1 MIKSILLLT
10 IILSITSIGF
20 ISNQAFAGPPVF
32 NQQNP
37 FLGDFNCY
45 FPENEIEIFIDD
57 VLLEDQFDEG
67 IQQQLDLNKIIRFC
81 TMVDKQKQDQVPPF
95 YPGSTPPKIFDL
107 DPETEPKDKQHF
119 IVYRLCPEASEDI
132 GCETLPEINQIVSLT
147 DQFGTTEHLV
157 KQPVELWVPA
167 SKDVVLGDP
176 ISFPKSS
183 INNIHYKCYDI
194 SPMPNP
200 LGQLSVGIIDQF
212 WNTNRNILVADK
224 LCNPVIKNGE
234 GTMNN
239 EHLKCYKFSI
249 PQILDFTTFF
259 SDQFVTDQPLNF
271 PTAYELCLAADKD
284 IMSSTSVG
292 GKLIPVDST
301 ALLLAGTY
309 SNAAWLIPVIV
320 SAVGIGIVIARK
332 F

>member
-1 MIKSILLLT
+1 MIKSIVLLLL
-10 IILSITSIGF
+10 IFSITSIGLF
-20 ISNQAFAGPPVF
+20 SNQALAGPPVF

-45 FPENEIEIFIDD
+45 FPKDKIEIFIDD

-67 IQQQLDLNKIIRFC
+67 AQQLDLNNIIRFC
-81 TMVDKQKQDQVPPF
+81 TMVDKQKQEQVPPF

-107 DPETEPKDKQHF
+107 NPETEPDNDQHF
-119 IVYRLCPEASEDI
+119 IVYRLCPEDSDGME
-132 GCETLPEINQIVSLT
+132 CETLPEINQIVSLT
-147 DQFGTTEHLV
+147 DQFGTTEHIV

-167 SKDVVLGDP
+167 SKDLDP
-176 ISFPKSS
+176 DNPPINFPKSS

-259 SDQFVTDQPLNF
+259 SDQFVTDQPLNS

-292 GKLIPVDST
+292 GKLIPIDST

-309 SNAAWLIPVIV
+309 SNASWIIPVIV